1 MAKSRYR
8 FLSDDSYPYFLT
20 ITTVNWLP
28 LFSNPIIACIIIESL
43 NFLVNSGRLK
53 VIAYVILENHLHL
66 VASSDRLSKEIGD
79 FKSFTARKSIDYYID
94 QNNQWVLKQ
103 LFDNKLKHKTDRDY
117 QFWQEGSHPKR
128 ITNEEMLI
136 QKIEYIHQNP
146 VRRGFVDAPEHWR
159 YSSARDYAGGVG
171 LVKVVLGI

>member
-8 FLSDDSYPYFLT
+8 FLPDDPHPYFLT
-20 ITTVNWLP
+20 STIVNWLP
-28 LFSNPIIACIIIESL
+28 LFSNPVIACIIIDSL
-43 NFLVNSGRLK
+43 NFLVNSGRLTI
-53 VIAYVILENHLHL
+53 IAYVIMGNHLHL
-66 VASSDRLSKEIGD
+66 VASSDNLSKEIGD
-79 FKSFTARKSIDYYID
+79 FKSFTARKSIDYYLD

-146 VRRGFVDAPEHWR
+146 VRRGFVDVPEHWR